1 MLLTLYRDEIAPEL
15 RERIENEFNVFV
27 REMRQHA
34 MSKTSKHWDKA
45 KQQINKIMTIF
56 INSGRG
62 DIAALFDDPDWILFK
77 SY

>member
-1 MLLTLYRDEIAPEL
+1 
-15 RERIENEFNVFV
+15 
-27 REMRQHA
+27 